1 MTRALPP
8 PDSPHCRGPA
18 PPCGAGNSHIGR
30 FKLLLFKGIASDG
43 ASNAGRVKAQ
53 EKDFRVEQPCGF
65 VEPLRSHWS
74 CWVLWTASRPFD
86 DVQRRNQATPS
97 SADFH
102 DLSPRGFHHH
112 SPTPGFNFSIF
123 YQFSSLV
130 AILLGEI
137 SPHGGPVSPRSLK
150 KIALGRPWLHFI
162 NVPHSS
168 GRGFVAFSVLIRV
181 PCVCGKT

>member
-1 MTRALPP
+1 MDHGRAPTRKYFTADLVL
-8 PDSPHCRGPA
+8 A
-18 PPCGAGNSHIGR
+18 SHRRKEGR
-30 FKLLLFKGIASDG
+30 IVRTSAW
-43 ASNAGRVKAQ
+43 
-53 EKDFRVEQPCGF
+53 P
-65 VEPLRSHWS
+65 
-74 CWVLWTASRPFD
+74 
-86 DVQRRNQATPS
+86 
-97 SADFH
+97 ADFH